1 MLQTVLD
8 YHLLSVMKRV
18 LLCSALFSGIF
29 VMPLVSRAQTWSTGY
44 FNSNDGYGP
53 AGSSLDGAPTSAPA
67 SEQWQTTD
75 PYNAGTDRGSTS
87 LISHINGWSYG
98 LSSQG
103 YNSVYFGGYNAD
115 NGVLPGS
122 STPVLYR
129 EFDHTFG
136 SAATTF
142 SVDFGIVGPSTDLSG
157 LYVNNDRFAF
167 SLLSTNSA
175 ELATFVLNPGASL
188 PGFLQLE
195 WVQNGTN
202 VVADGTTFKNF
213 QIQYDALYRLTATV
227 EGTSLTMDIAG
238 LNPESGGP
246 GIGIT
251 NYAVSTNVNVISN
264 GAISSGLTSSD
275 FEVAAIAWDLE
286 SGDSEQPGANYM
298 IVNTVSV
305 VPEPSTIA
313 LLTVAAGALAV
324 AGWRRR
330 HRG

>member
-1 MLQTVLD
+1 MKSLKIHILSCGLVFLP
-8 YHLLSVMKRV
+8 LL
-18 LLCSALFSGIF
+18 AT
-29 VMPLVSRAQTWSTGY
+29 AQTWSTGY

-53 AGSSLDGAPTSAPA
+53 SGFSLDGAPTNAPV

-75 PYNAGTDRGSTS
+75 PYDSLTDRGSTS
-87 LISHINGWSYG
+87 LLSFIPNWSFG
-98 LSSQG
+98 LSSAG
-103 YNSVYFGGYNAD
+103 YKSVYFGGYNAD
-115 NGVLPGS
+115 NDVLPGS
-122 STPVLYR
+122 PTPILYR

-136 SAATTF
+136 TAATTF
-142 SVDFGIVGPSTDLSG
+142 SVDFGIVGPSLDLS
-157 LYVNNDRFAF
+157 LSFTNNDRFGF
-167 SLLSTNSA
+167 SLLSTNGSS
-175 ELATFVLNPGASL
+175 LATFGFDPAGAS
-188 PGFLQLE
+188 PGFLRVE
-195 WVQNGTN
+195 WFQNDTN
-202 VVADGTTFKNF
+202 VVADGVIFKNF

-227 EGTSLTMDIAG
+227 EGSLLTMDIAG
-238 LNPESGGP
+238 LNPENGGP

-330 HRG
+330 RRG

>member
-1 MLQTVLD
+1 MQAIN
-8 YHLLSVMKRV
+8 YHNLMPAMKATSLRLLVCG
-18 LLCSALFSGIF
+18 LLFS
-29 VMPLVSRAQTWSTGY
+29 PLTVSAQTWSTGY

-53 AGSSLDGAPTSAPA
+53 AGFSLDGAPTTAPS

-75 PYNAGTDRGSTS
+75 PYDAGTDRGSTS
-87 LISHINGWSYG
+87 LISFINGWTYG
-98 LSSQG
+98 LSPQG
-103 YNSVYFGGYNAD
+103 YNSVFFGGYNAD

-122 STPVLYR
+122 TTPALYR

-136 SAATTF
+136 TAATTF
-142 SVDFGIVGPSTDLSG
+142 SVDFGIIGPSTDLS
-157 LYVNNDRFAF
+157 LSFVNNDRFGF
-167 SLLSTNSA
+167 SLLATN
-175 ELATFVLNPGASL
+175 GASL
-188 PGFLQLE
+188 AAFGFNSTGASPGFLQVE

-202 VVADGTTFKNF
+202 VVADGVTFKSF
-213 QIQYDALYRLTATV
+213 QIQYNALYRLSATV
-227 EGTSLTMDIAG
+227 QGSSLIMDIAG

-251 NYAVSTNVNVISN
+251 NYAVSTNINVISD
-264 GAISSGLTSSD
+264 GAISSGLLASD
-275 FEVAAIAWDLE
+275 FEVAAITWDLE

-313 LLTVAAGALAV
+313 LLALASGALAL

-330 HRG
+330 RQS